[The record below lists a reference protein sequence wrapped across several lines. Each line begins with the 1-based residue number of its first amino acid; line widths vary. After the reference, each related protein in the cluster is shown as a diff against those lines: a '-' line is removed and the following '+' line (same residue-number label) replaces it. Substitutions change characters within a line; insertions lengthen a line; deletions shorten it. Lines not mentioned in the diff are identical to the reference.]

1 MFSVGLSSIVH
12 KGYFDLS
19 AHLPVVTMV
28 ELKFCWPS
36 QLLLILL
43 LTSATLVRSMV
54 SINLTNLS
62 NTTASYKDYLYY
74 DPLNDNSFSTDFD
87 MTGFLY
93 QPKDSCTTIPPIP
106 NSFNSTWFAVIKDTN
121 CFNDAVENVKDAG
134 FVLII
139 VAFNLSAP
147 RVKQYDF
154 PIVVISTDYLD
165 YLVETALSDFS
176 NPAVLASVT
185 AINNFFIGVMLIF
198 ASIAFMIILI
208 SIITVCVSCCVRNE
222 CCISLARFNTT
233 RYDYRESSTDLDVST
248 ELALNNSLRQGLTES
263 TSSIQRPLGYEQINQ
278 LPSKQYKKR
287 SSPESCTVC
296 LDVFRDGD
304 EVRVLPCGHNTFH
317 TRCLDSWLASRNRS
331 CPLCRHNVTKMKL
344 KVQESLSNDEDGDE
358 MGSDVP
364 LVSGRQEQNY
374 SSTSASA
381 V

>member
-1 MFSVGLSSIVH
+1 
-12 KGYFDLS
+12 
-19 AHLPVVTMV
+19 MV
-28 ELKFCWPS
+28 ELKFCCPS

-43 LTSATLVRSMV
+43 LTSATIVRSMV

-62 NTTASYKDYLYY
+62 NTTASYKDYLY

-106 NSFNSTWFAVIKDTN
+106 NSSNSTHSWFAVIKDTN

-134 FVLII
+134 FVLVI
-139 VAFNLSAP
+139 VASSTDSNSPAP

-176 NPAVLASVT
+176 HPAVLASVT
-185 AINNFFIGVMLIF
+185 AISSFFIGGVMLIF
-198 ASIAFMIILI
+198 ASIAVVIIALC
-208 SIITVCVSCCVRNE
+208 IIIICGCCACKK
-222 CCISLARFNTT
+222 CCISRFNTT
-233 RYDYRESSTDLDVST
+233 RYDYRYQESSTDLDVST

-263 TSSIQRPLGYEQINQ
+263 TSSIQRPLGYEQINR